1 MKWSD
6 CIPEETLNLGLN
18 LADKAQREREA
29 GKIIYPPQEQIFRAL
44 ELTPPD
50 KVKICLVG
58 QDPYH
63 TPGQANGLAFS
74 VNAGHTL
81 QPSLRNIFNELHDDI
96 GCAIPQSGDL
106 TKWAKE
112 GVLLLNT
119 SLTVYEHQA
128 NSHAGWGWNKF
139 TKSILQAA
147 TKLPQPIVFILW
159 GANAQDFLK
168 DLISCAA
175 VYQDNMIVRENLIKK
190 AYILSSHPSPFSAN
204 KPCRKTPPFK
214 GSKPFS
220 AANSLLE
227 EMGGE
232 PVDWLLVKEG

>member
-1 MKWSD
+1 MKWSEILPQEALD
-6 CIPEETLNLGLN
+6 LSTQLEERAL
-18 LADKAQREREA
+18 RERNE
-29 GKIIYPPQEQIFRAL
+29 GKLIWPAQDQIFRAL
-44 ELTPPD
+44 QLTAPED
-50 KVKICLVG
+50 VKVCIVG

-74 VNAGHTL
+74 VAPGHPL
-81 QPSLRNIFNELHDDI
+81 QPSLRNIYTELCNDI
-96 GCAIPQSGDL
+96 GCEYPPNGDL
-106 TKWAKE
+106 TPWAQK

-128 NSHAGWGWNKF
+128 NSHVSWGWNKF
-139 TKSILQAA
+139 SKAVLQAA

-175 VYQDNMIVRENLIKK
+175 VHQEKHIIIERLVNK
-190 AYILSSHPSPFSAN
+190 AYILSSHPSPFSAS
-204 KPCRKTPPFK
+204 KPCRGMPAFK

-220 AANSLLE
+220 TANRLLE

-232 PVDWLLVKEG
+232 PIIWNL